1 MKKPRFNLKN
11 KAHKETLISLV
22 AFFKGQR
29 LVYSS
34 GMKVPPKYWNFNA
47 LRVKEVQEFIDH
59 VHINKRLDVVEA
71 AASKISKKYELAG
84 EALTQIAFRRE
95 MDTIL
100 SGRDRENAKNDF
112 TSYFANLVEDRSNS
126 PKYAHGSIQV
136 YNSTTKHLNR
146 YVRNKS
152 IKFEDLTI
160 DFFKGFIKYLYRL
173 KFSDNYVNKLLS
185 TIHTVLNEATE
196 EGVNRNMAYKSR
208 KISVGKTDTDNVYL
222 TEEEIQKLAILDLN
236 ARPSLDRVRDL
247 FIIAA
252 YTGLRFSD
260 FTNLKPENIQLIEGK
275 RTFNVLTQKT
285 TQRVVIPIHPLVE
298 SVLEK
303 YGFNLPEAISNQK
316 MNDALKV
323 LCKLAGLTQL
333 VTKRHY
339 QGGKVTELSY
349 QKWQL
354 VSSHTGRR
362 SFATNAYKS
371 GLQMLSIMRITGH
384 KKPETF
390 LKYIKF
396 DNEEN
401 AILMAKHPFFNP
413 ANSIVQ

>member
-11 KAHKETLISLV
+11 KAHKESLISLI

-34 GMKVPPKYWNFNA
+34 GMKVPPKYWNYNA
-47 LRVKEVQEFIDH
+47 LRVKEVQDFIDH
-59 VHINKRLDVVEA
+59 VHINKRLDVLEA
-71 AASKISKKYELAG
+71 AATKICKQYELAG
-84 EALTQIAFRRE
+84 EALTQIAFKRE
-95 MDTIL
+95 MDTAL
-100 SGRDRENAKNDF
+100 TGRVRVAANNDF
-112 TSYFANLVEDRSNS
+112 TSYFALFVEDRSKS

-136 YNSTTKHLNR
+136 YNSTTKHLGK

-160 DFFKGFIKYLYRL
+160 DFFKGFINYLYRL

-185 TIHTVLNEATE
+185 TIRTVLNEATE
-196 EGVNRNMAYKSR
+196 EGLNKNMAYKSR

-222 TEEEIQKLAILDLN
+222 TEDEIQKLAILDLN

-252 YTGLRFSD
+252 YTGLRYSD
-260 FTNLKPENIQLIEGK
+260 FTNLKPENIQEIEGI

-285 TQRVVIPIHPLVE
+285 KDRLVIPIHPIVE
-298 SVLEK
+298 TVLCK
-303 YGFNLPEAISNQK
+303 YDFNLPEPISNQK
-316 MNDALKV
+316 MNDALKE
-323 LCKLAGLTQL
+323 LCKIAGLVQV
-333 VTKRHY
+333 VTKRQY
-339 QGGKVTELSY
+339 RGGKVTEVPY

-354 VSSHTGRR
+354 VSSHSGRR
-362 SFATNAYKS
+362 SFATNAYKA
-371 GLQMLSIMRITGH
+371 GVGMLSIMRITGH

-413 ANSIVQ
+413 AITNVA